1 LALFVAVKGL
11 IFLSINTFGLN
22 VMVVASFTLAAG
34 TLISFVMANAVVAAR
49 GFLLPYVC
57 KKDHQSNLQ
66 SQVDSSS
73 SKIRHEDF
81 LITSS

>member
-1 LALFVAVKGL
+1 M
-11 IFLSINTFGLN
+11 

-57 KKDHQSNLQ
+57 KKDHQTNLRNH
-66 SQVDSSS
+66 VNSSS
-73 SKIRHEDF
+73 SKMSHEDF